1 MKLFYN
7 IKHSFS
13 ARFSLYILI
22 LVGVVFLATLSI
34 TYINSYRT
42 IENAARENA
51 EITME
56 KTTLEI
62 ESLLSGLS
70 KTVDNV
76 ARILQKEPFHP
87 DSLYSIVREIV
98 ENNSDV
104 IGSAI
109 AFEPD
114 HFRQKGYYYS
124 PYAYREGDKVSV
136 KQLGTVDYD
145 YFTKEWYQIPKLL
158 DRNYWTEP
166 YYDEGGGE
174 AVMCTYSSIMKDEN
188 GNFMGVVTV
197 DISLDWLSNLV
208 QSIKPYPNSYSFLI
222 GCGGTYIVHRQK
234 NRILNESIFSISYE
248 EPDPSISQRIGQKM
262 VDGETGEE
270 IVMNDDY
277 LAYIFYAP
285 IENIGWSL
293 AMVCPADDIFA
304 ELTRTSRTIGLYS
317 IGGLLLIFVF
327 CLIAIR
333 RVTSPLKSFAVSAK
347 KIAHGDFNVALPV
360 IKSEDE
366 MMELRN
372 SFDYLQKELV
382 RYMDSLQNTAS
393 AKEKIESELRIARQI
408 QLGMIPKTFPAF
420 PTRTDMDIYAILNP
434 AKEVGGDLY
443 DFYIDGDRLLFV
455 IGDVS
460 GKGVPASL
468 LMAVTRSMFRSASAY
483 LHSPAEIVSAL
494 SAAIVDSNDSN
505 MFVTL
510 FLGILNLK
518 TGEINYCNAGH
529 NPPVLLS
536 SGNVGFFPVEPNIP
550 LGLFEGFEYKEQNG
564 VIPNGATLF
573 CYTDGLTEAESETKE
588 LYGEDRLL
596 KVLED
601 KELYTSKNQINAVYE
616 DVRAHVGNADQSDD
630 LTMLS
635 ITVFYKTISRKIV
648 ITNDLSEIETLK
660 STVDSFCEEVKIS
673 PELSMQ
679 LQLVLEE
686 AVTNVILYAYPDK
699 KGDIELEL
707 SQCNGHLTFVLS
719 DRGIPYN
726 PLEKED
732 PDVTLAAEERPIGGL
747 GIYFIKQ
754 LMDEVG
760 YNRNDGKNIFT
771 MKKIQNN

>member
-1 MKLFYN
+1 MGGYDVFRSQNRGGVWTQPVGMPYAFNTVQENSNFILNNNAPGFVASRFDEKSNERN
-7 IKHSFS
+7 IF
-13 ARFSLYILI
+13 AIVAI
-22 LVGVVFLATLSI
+22 DPAD
-34 TYINSYRT
+34 
-42 IENAARENA
+42 
-51 EITME
+51 EIT
-56 KTTLEI
+56 TA
-62 ESLLSGLS
+62 SG
-70 KTVDNV
+70 T
-76 ARILQKEPFHP
+76 
-87 DSLYSIVREIV
+87 
-98 ENNSDV
+98 
-104 IGSAI
+104 
-109 AFEPD
+109 
-114 HFRQKGYYYS
+114 
-124 PYAYREGDKVSV
+124 
-136 KQLGTVDYD
+136 
-145 YFTKEWYQIPKLL
+145 
-158 DRNYWTEP
+158 
-166 YYDEGGGE
+166 
-174 AVMCTYSSIMKDEN
+174 
-188 GNFMGVVTV
+188 
-197 DISLDWLSNLV
+197 ISLEDGMNVDPEIS
-208 QSIKPYPNSYSFLI
+208 LI
-222 GCGGTYIVHRQK
+222 T
-234 NRILNESIFSISYE
+234 
-248 EPDPSISQRIGQKM
+248 
-262 VDGETGEE
+262 
-270 IVMNDDY
+270 
-277 LAYIFYAP
+277 
-285 IENIGWSL
+285 
-293 AMVCPADDIFA
+293 
-304 ELTRTSRTIGLYS
+304 
-317 IGGLLLIFVF
+317 
-327 CLIAIR
+327 
-333 RVTSPLKSFAVSAK
+333 LK
-347 KIAHGDFNVALPV
+347 
-360 IKSEDE
+360 
-366 MMELRN
+366 
-372 SFDYLQKELV
+372 
-382 RYMDSLQNTAS
+382 
-393 AKEKIESELRIARQI
+393 
-408 QLGMIPKTFPAF
+408 
-420 PTRTDMDIYAILNP
+420 
-434 AKEVGGDLY
+434 
-443 DFYIDGDRLLFV
+443 
-455 IGDVS
+455 
-460 GKGVPASL
+460 
-468 LMAVTRSMFRSASAY
+468 
-483 LHSPAEIVSAL
+483 
-494 SAAIVDSNDSN
+494 
-505 MFVTL
+505 
-510 FLGILNLK
+510 NLK